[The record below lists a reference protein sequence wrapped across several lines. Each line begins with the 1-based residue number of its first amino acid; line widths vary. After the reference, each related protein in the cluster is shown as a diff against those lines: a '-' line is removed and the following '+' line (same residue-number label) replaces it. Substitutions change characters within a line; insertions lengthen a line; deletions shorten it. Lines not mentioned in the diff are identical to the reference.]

1 MEPMG
6 SRFYIGMD
14 TSGDKTAP
22 GEFFNAPVAH
32 ELGVEFIVYHYRP
45 TGTVA
50 EETGQAARLIK
61 QFEAHG
67 IYFINNNEVGN
78 WSDYKTGPDGFDWV
92 NREEDKCHCFKYPPS
107 VLQAYARSPAF
118 AGVLYD
124 ELEHSIINRNLSIT
138 LKGGRK
144 DLPQFPD
151 ATGLSLEEAD
161 GHICAYAKKLV
172 AENVSNGAPRVMGE
186 HVWPVLF
193 HNFARAGMPD
203 VYKQQKENWSNVYA
217 ACAAGAA
224 MQYGVELWACVD
236 LWNHNNY
243 PGHSPDEMEANLL
256 FAYLFGVD
264 RAYVE
269 NIGRGDCFYT
279 MLEGGGFRINE
290 YGKRYRRFAKEYIP
304 AHPRPYTFR
313 DFLPSTA
320 IIRFDDTDW
329 GQGYSLPWADRLFG
343 AYNLKTSRES
353 HEWLRAWSTI
363 THGHTLPQSIS
374 FNCLPPYE
382 GKPHRSFA
390 PANGP
395 IVFDHTVSGALLDS
409 VKLAFLCGSIISK
422 QTLKEVT
429 SRVRQ
434 GKMSVVSSPRFA
446 PEEIRRAYA
455 GGTYPARLGAGLWVI
470 TDDMASKEVYGAVRP
485 LLGPPD
491 EMTYAYKDGTR
502 LRFKISDDGNTFT
515 RL

>member
-1 MEPMG
+1 M
-6 SRFYIGMD
+6 
-14 TSGDKTAP
+14 
-22 GEFFNAPVAH
+22 
-32 ELGVEFIVYHYRP
+32 
-45 TGTVA
+45 
-50 EETGQAARLIK
+50 
-61 QFEAHG
+61 
-67 IYFINNNEVGN
+67 
-78 WSDYKTGPDGFDWV
+78 
-92 NREEDKCHCFKYPPS
+92 
-107 VLQAYARSPAF
+107 QAYARSPPLPACCTTS
-118 AGVLYD
+118 
-124 ELEHSIINRNLSIT
+124 EHSIINRNLSIT

-151 ATGLSLEEAD
+151 ATGLSEEAD
-161 GHICAYAKKLV
+161 RHICAYAKSWSPKTSQT
-172 AENVSNGAPRVMGE
+172 ARRASWANMYGRCSSTISRAPACLPYTNNKRKTGQTST
-186 HVWPVLF
+186 PP
-193 HNFARAGMPD
+193 ARRARQCSTASSFGPASTCGT
-203 VYKQQKENWSNVYA
+203 QQLSTTRPTRW
-217 ACAAGAA
+217 
-224 MQYGVELWACVD
+224 
-236 LWNHNNY
+236 
-243 PGHSPDEMEANLL
+243 ANLL

-502 LRFKISDDGNTFT
+502 L
-515 RL
+515 L